1 MINADTEFK
10 EAAKAP
16 VRIMRASVRTEDD
29 VAFTSSDT
37 LKTLTIEATGF
48 YFGVATKSLSF
59 QLLGTS
65 FNLLNQNV
73 RVRME
78 LQTNENP
85 ETWHAC
91 DLGYFTIIEQTI
103 DLDKNITTLK
113 AYDAIGIMGKTKY
126 DGGLTFGSS
135 IGSLVEEIATKF
147 GLAHESEEVP
157 NLDYIVVNDQYEKVN
172 GITYRDILS
181 EIAGA
186 TGAVAIV
193 SGSNNKLQLRP
204 INKVPLETLTY
215 DNLRKIKLNGKYGAV
230 NSIVLARTP
239 QEDNIVATNDES
251 IAENGLTEIKLANN
265 SIMDDDRQL
274 FAPTLLTVAD
284 GFSFYP
290 FEATTEGHGWYEVCD
305 LLNATDGT
313 NNWPILITSISL
325 TLGGGIKEVLKG
337 IAPTETQTNYALA
350 GGITKTLYNTE
361 IKVDKQSQII
371 ESVVEEQT
379 ILENQVN
386 ENYTAITQSISNV
399 ITSVQSSGGNNLLK
413 NSAMYSLDSD
423 GLPVA
428 WALSGSGTINIA
440 PSAEAAVNGS
450 LSRQNISLKGITVTQ
465 IIEVKADNSDIT
477 DKTYYS
483 FSCKIRKTA
492 IGECL
497 VRITDGT
504 EIGVWEIGLA
514 NGEESFYNEY
524 SLEGI
529 LPKSSSLII
538 SIYGSSDSE
547 FSINDMMLAV
557 GDYKTQWTQANG
569 EFANTQVSID
579 NNGVIIRSN
588 TLTGTYTKQTP
599 QELSAYSNNTLS
611 ATINNDGIRA
621 PKAEFKN
628 EINMSPIKI
637 VPQSDGWAFVRSNN

>member
-1 MINADTEFK
+1 MINVDTEFK
-10 EAAKAP
+10 NAAKAP
-16 VRIMRASVRTEDD
+16 VRIMRASILTENGT
-29 VAFTSSDT
+29 AFTSADT

-59 QLLGTS
+59 QLLGAN

-73 RVRME
+73 YVNME
-78 LQTNENP
+78 LLVSEQP
-85 ETWHAC
+85 EDWRSC
-91 DLGYFTIIEQTI
+91 ELGRFTIVEQTI
-103 DLDKNITTLK
+103 NLDKNITTIK
-113 AYDAIGIMGKTKY
+113 AYDTIGIMGKTKY
-126 DGGLTFGSS
+126 DGGLTFNTS
-135 IGSLVEEIATKF
+135 IGSLIEEIAAKF
-147 GLAHESEEVP
+147 SLAYEQEEIP
-157 NLDYIVVNDQYEKVN
+157 NLDYVVASDQYENSSEV
-172 GITYRDILS
+172 TYRDILA
-181 EIAGA
+181 EIAGV
-186 TGAVAIV
+186 TGTIAAVG
-193 SGSNNKLQLRP
+193 GSNNQLQLKT
-204 INKVPLETLTY
+204 INKTPIETLTY
-215 DNLRKIKLNGKYGAV
+215 ANLRKIKLNEKYGVV

-239 QEDNIVATNDES
+239 QEDNIVATDDES

-265 SIMDDDRQL
+265 SIMDNDRQL
-274 FAPTLLTVAD
+274 FAPILLTAAD

-290 FEATTEGHGWYEVCD
+290 FEATTEGHGWYEICD

-313 NNWPILITSISL
+313 NDWPILITSISL
-325 TLGGGIKEVLKG
+325 TLGGGIKETIKG
-337 IAPTETQTNYALA
+337 VAPTETQTNYALA

-386 ENYTAITQSISNV
+386 ENYTTITQSISNV
-399 ITSVQSSGGNNLLK
+399 VTSVQSSGGNNLLK

-423 GLPVA
+423 GSPIA
-428 WALSGSGTINIA
+428 WTSSGSGTIDIA

-450 LSRQNISLKGITVTQ
+450 LSRQNISLKGMTVFQTVA
-465 IIEVKADNSDIT
+465 VKADNSDIT

-492 IGECL
+492 IGECFI
-497 VRITDGT
+497 RITDGT
-504 EIGVWEIGLA
+504 EIGVWEINLI
-514 NGEESFYNEY
+514 NGEESFYKEY
-524 SLEGI
+524 SIEGI
-529 LPKSSSLII
+529 LPNSSNLTI
-538 SIYGSSDSE
+538 SVYGSSDSE

-557 GDYKTQWTQANG
+557 GDYRTQWTQANG

-588 TLTGTYTKQTP
+588 TLNGTYTKQTP
-599 QELSAYSNNTLS
+599 QELSAYTNNTLS
-611 ATINNDGIRA
+611 ATINNDGISA

-637 VPQSDGWAFVRSNN
+637 VPQQDGWAFVRSGG